1 MTGLGWN
8 DEHFMRMKQRRPVA
22 QTRQAT
28 SVPPEALEQ
37 MYRAMVRIRLC
48 EEAFVEPIVSGEIRC
63 PVHLS
68 SGQEAAAVGVGHAL
82 QKKDLVFGTHRSH
95 GHYLAKG
102 GDLRRM
108 VAEIFCRETGCARG
122 RGGSMHVVD
131 VEMGMM
137 GAAPIVAGTVPLAV
151 GAALGIVIRKERA
164 MAVAFFGDGAL
175 GEGTV
180 YESMNLS
187 AVLRLPM
194 LFVCENNLYS
204 THMPIDE
211 CRLRRTTAD
220 AGESLGVPGVSVD
233 GNDVLAVYE
242 AASQAR
248 ARAVRGGGPSF
259 IEVRTYRLRG
269 HVGPDDNIQGQHTDI
284 RPAVEI
290 ARWRKKDPIPRFE
303 RYLMRDAG
311 FTRARLGR
319 IQTEIDTEV
328 VEAFAFARNS
338 PFPPSQEFE
347 KHVFRIASS

>member
-1 MTGLGWN
+1 MP
-8 DEHFMRMKQRRPVA
+8 MKPRRPAARV
-22 QTRQAT
+22 RRN
-28 SVPPEALEQ
+28 PPLPSKALEQ
-37 MYRAMVRIRLC
+37 MYRSMVRIRLC
-48 EEAFVEPIVSGEIRC
+48 EEGFVEPIVSGEIRC

-68 SGQEAAAVGVGHAL
+68 SGQEASAVGVGHAL
-82 QKKDLVFGTHRSH
+82 QKQDLVFGTHRSH

-131 VEMGMM
+131 AEMGMV

-151 GAALGIVIRKERA
+151 GAALGIVIRREKA
-164 MAVAFFGDGAL
+164 MAVAFFGDGAM

-180 YESMNLS
+180 WESMNLS

-204 THMPIDE
+204 THMPIAE
-211 CRLRRTTAD
+211 CRRRHTTAD
-220 AGESLGVPGVSVD
+220 SGESLGVPGVSVD

-242 AASQAR
+242 AAVRAR
-248 ARAVRGGGPSF
+248 SRAVRGGGPSF

-269 HVGPDDNIQGQHTDI
+269 HVGPDDNIQGTHTDI
-284 RPAVEI
+284 RPAAEL
-290 ARWRKKDPIPRFE
+290 ARWRSKDPIPRFE
-303 RYLMRDAG
+303 RYLLREGG
-311 FTRARLGR
+311 FNRARLNQVR
-319 IQTEIDTEV
+319 SEI
-328 VEAFAFARNS
+328 EAEIADAFSFARNS
-338 PFPPSQEFE
+338 PFPPSEEFE

>member
-1 MTGLGWN
+1 MP
-8 DEHFMRMKQRRPVA
+8 MKRRHPGGRVKRS
-22 QTRQAT
+22 TLL
-28 SVPPEALEQ
+28 PPKALEQ
-37 MYRAMVRIRLC
+37 MYRTMVRIRLC
-48 EEAFVEPIVSGEIRC
+48 EEAFVEPIISGEIKC

-68 SGQEAAAVGVGHAL
+68 SGQEASAVGVGHAL
-82 QKKDLVFGTHRSH
+82 QKQDLVFGTHRSH

-108 VAEIFCRETGCARG
+108 VAEIFCRETGCAHG
-122 RGGSMHVVD
+122 RGGSMHVLD
-131 VEMGMM
+131 VEMGMI

-151 GAALGIVIRKERA
+151 GAALGIVIRREKA

-204 THMPIDE
+204 THMPIGE

-220 AGESLGVPGVSVD
+220 AGQSLGVPGVSVD

-242 AASQAR
+242 AASRAR

-269 HVGPDDNIQGQHTDI
+269 HVGPDDNIQGQHVDI
-284 RPAVEI
+284 RPAAEI

-303 RYLMRDAG
+303 RFLVRDVG
-311 FTRARLGR
+311 FTRVGVER
-319 IQTEIDTEV
+319 IRAEIEAEV
-328 VEAFAFARNS
+328 VEAFSFARSS

>member
-1 MTGLGWN
+1 MAP
-8 DEHFMRMKQRRPVA
+8 K
-22 QTRQAT
+22 
-28 SVPPEALEQ
+28 ALEQ
-37 MYRAMVRIRLC
+37 MYRAMVRIRVC
-48 EEAFVEPIVSGEIRC
+48 EEGFVEPIISGEIRC

-82 QKKDLVFGTHRSH
+82 LKQDLVFGTHRSH

-122 RGGSMHVVD
+122 RGGSMHVLD
-131 VEMGMM
+131 VEMGMV

-151 GAALGIVIRKERA
+151 GAALGFVIRRERA
-164 MAVAFFGDGAL
+164 MAVAVFGDGAL

-187 AVLRLPM
+187 SVLRLPV

-204 THMPIDE
+204 THMPIGE
-211 CRLRRTTAD
+211 CRLRPTTAD

-242 AASQAR
+242 AANRAR

-259 IEVRTYRLRG
+259 LELRTYRLRG
-269 HVGPDDNIQGQHTDI
+269 HVGPDDNIQGQHVDI
-284 RPAVEI
+284 RPALEI
-290 ARWRKKDPIPRFE
+290 SRWRQKDPIPRFE
-303 RYLMRDAG
+303 RYLTREAG
-311 FTRARLGR
+311 FTPPRLERIRA
-319 IQTEIDTEV
+319 EIKAEV
-328 VEAFAFARNS
+328 DDAFSFARSS
-338 PFPPSQEFE
+338 PFPPSEEFE
-347 KHVFRIASS
+347 KHVFRVAST